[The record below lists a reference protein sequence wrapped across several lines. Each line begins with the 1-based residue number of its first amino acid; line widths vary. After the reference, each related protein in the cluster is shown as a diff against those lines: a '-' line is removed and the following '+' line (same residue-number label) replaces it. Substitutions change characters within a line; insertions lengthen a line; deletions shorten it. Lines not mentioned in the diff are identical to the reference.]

1 MKIHAARCIQVV
13 SVFCH
18 PGNRLCV
25 LDRLPFGSV
34 RVQQAKISLAIGFDR
49 FCAGE
54 GETPLLDAV
63 FGERDKKTRIIC
75 VEIVTALTG
84 QINPANVENVIA
96 QNSARFFEHT
106 VQTAAFPERKIFS
119 GRPAREAGQIEERV
133 MLWQLRQRIGTV
145 EINEELR
152 GNTAQPPSIRLPV
165 IHGSIPL

>member
-13 SVFCH
+13 SAFCH

-49 FCAGE
+49 FRAGE

-96 QNSARFFEHT
+96 QNSARFLNTLSRLRRSQNEKS
-106 VQTAAFPERKIFS
+106 FP
-119 GRPAREAGQIEERV
+119 AGLRV
-133 MLWQLRQRIGTV
+133 RQVR
-145 EINEELR
+145 
-152 GNTAQPPSIRLPV
+152 
-165 IHGSIPL
+165 